1 MTDGKTALV
10 AGATG
15 LVGGHLVRHLTD
27 GDAYAK
33 VTTVARRPLAG
44 VTSPKLDGII
54 ADFEKLDVSLTG
66 IAADDAFCA
75 LGTTIGKAGSQAAFR
90 KVDHDYILSFA
101 RAAKAAG
108 AKQFMLVSSMGA
120 DPSSS
125 IFYSRVKGETE
136 QAVAAVGFET
146 LHIFRPGLILGE
158 RTERRTLEG
167 LGMGIAPFLNP
178 LMLGPARPYRSIPA
192 DIIARAMRGA
202 ALSGLTGRHVHTYD
216 AMNRLAGL

>member
-1 MTDGKTALV
+1 MSGRTALV

-15 LVGGHLVRHLTD
+15 LVGGHLARHLTD
-27 GDAYAK
+27 GDTYAK
-33 VTTVARRPLAG
+33 VTTVTRRPLSGLA
-44 VTSPKLDGII
+44 SPKLNGVL
-54 ADFEKLDVSLTG
+54 ADFDKLDVSLTG
-66 IAADDAFCA
+66 IAADDAYCA
-75 LGTTIGKAGSQAAFR
+75 LGTTIKKAGSQAAFR
-90 KVDHDYILSFA
+90 TVDHDYIIAFA

-108 AKQFMLVSSMGA
+108 AKRFMLVSSMGA
-120 DPSSS
+120 DASSS

-136 QAVAAVGFET
+136 QAVASVGFET

-167 LGMGIAPFLNP
+167 IGMGIAPFLNP

-202 ALSGLTGRHVHTYD
+202 AQSGLTGRHVHTYD
-216 AMNRLAGL
+216 AMVRLAGL